1 MITQFSTRGVGRGLR
16 RAASAD
22 WGSAKPMAKSQS
34 NETDRNGRTRTP
46 QGVALYREALVRQ
59 VESVQEA
66 GVCPPRPPEILRL
79 RVAGETE
86 KRRAIVLTYI
96 SGLANSAF
104 AMAMSLSEVAE
115 GLPPIRPRLRGARNS
130 SIVRSRITPRPNSAS
145 APKLRNMSLSSGVAV
160 SMVPVSER
168 KPTPRFSRLW
178 TVAINSA
185 SERESRSSRHTTL
198 VSPAR
203 ANSSAASNYVLCALP
218 PDTISSNTFAHPAAE
233 RASRCSAMSCSSVL
247 TQLYPINISLETHL
261 HELHVRRGFRER
273 VLRRLGIRNWWD
285 AEGVAKTFVFEKSD
299 VGGARAFVKKRL
311 GQTPMLALIVQFVQ
325 PNWGIPD

>member
-1 MITQFSTRGVGRGLR
+1 
-16 RAASAD
+16 
-22 WGSAKPMAKSQS
+22 MAKSQS

-130 SIVRSRITPRPNSAS
+130 SIVRSRITPRSNSAS

-168 KPTPRFSRLW
+168 TGEPVKPPHHAG
-178 TVAINSA
+178 V
-185 SERESRSSRHTTL
+185 
-198 VSPAR
+198 AR
-203 ANSSAASNYVLCALP
+203 AGK
-218 PDTISSNTFAHPAAE
+218 FE
-233 RASRCSAMSCSSVL
+233 R
-247 TQLYPINISLETHL
+247 SLELRPMRLAAGYDLLEHL
-261 HELHVRRGFRER
+261 RAPSSG
-273 VLRRLGIRNWWD
+273 
-285 AEGVAKTFVFEKSD
+285 KSI
-299 VGGARAFVKKRL
+299 
-311 GQTPMLALIVQFVQ
+311 AL
-325 PNWGIPD
+325 